1 MLFAWKA
8 NSCNLMIAL
17 MHQKEANKNG
27 ADINC
32 YLADC
37 GGAILTIMVSWGGR
51 ESLPIQHGI
60 LYLTKC
66 DYPQLS
72 GVYKGRRPAN

>member
-1 MLFAWKA
+1 
-8 NSCNLMIAL
+8 

-51 ESLPIQHGI
+51 ESLPISAWYFI
-60 LYLTKC
+60 SNK
-66 DYPQLS
+66 
-72 GVYKGRRPAN
+72 V

>member
-27 ADINC
+27 ADING
-32 YLADC
+32 YLTDLRWRNSNNN
-37 GGAILTIMVSWGGR
+37 GKLGGR
-51 ESLPIQHGI
+51 ESLPISAWYFYI
-60 LYLTKC
+60 
-66 DYPQLS
+66 
-72 GVYKGRRPAN
+72 

>member
-51 ESLPIQHGI
+51 ESLPISAWYFI
-60 LYLTKC
+60 SNK
-66 DYPQLS
+66 
-72 GVYKGRRPAN
+72 V